1 MGEARRVEKV
11 SVEDYLA
18 RERESDVRHEYVDG
32 ELFAMAGA
40 SRAHGI
46 AVTNL
51 VRELGN
57 RLRGGPCRIGSSDM
71 KVRSAPGSRYYYP
84 DIVVSCNDES
94 EEPDPYTESQPTL
107 LVEVLST
114 TTEATDRRERS
125 GVVYQSMPSGA
136 GIRARRPR
144 DPYRR
149 GLLPRRHRLEPP
161 APRARTT
168 PLAPGPRSA
177 RSCRSP
183 TCSKGVRSGDRG

>member
-18 RERESDVRHEYVDG
+18 GERGAEVRHEYVDG

-40 SRAHGI
+40 SRAHGV

-57 RLRGGPCRIGSSDM
+57 RLRGGPCRLASSDM

-84 DIVVSCNDES
+84 DIVVSRNDES
-94 EEPDPYTESQPTL
+94 EEPDPYTESRPTL

-114 TTEATDRRERS
+114 TTEATDRREKRL
-125 GVVYQSMPSGA
+125 VYQSMPSVQEYLMVNPA
-136 GIRARRPR
+136 AREVEVYARDGIGWSHRIVAEHET
-144 DPYRR
+144 
-149 GLLPRRHRLEPP
+149 LVLASLAVELPAADVFE
-161 APRARTT
+161 
-168 PLAPGPRSA
+168 
-177 RSCRSP
+177 
-183 TCSKGVRSGDRG
+183 GVRPASA

>member
-1 MGEARRVEKV
+1 MGEARRVEQV

-84 DIVVSCNDES
+84 DIVVSCNDEA
-94 EEPDPYTESQPTL
+94 EEPDPYTESRPTL

-114 TTEATDRRERS
+114 TTAATDRREKR
-125 GVVYQSMPSGA
+125 VVYQAMPSVQEYVLVDLA
-136 GIRARRPR
+136 
-144 DPYRR
+144 
-149 GLLPRRHRLEPP
+149 
-161 APRARTT
+161 ARTVEVYFRDGIGWSHRT
-168 PLAPGPRSA
+168 LAEDETLALASLAVELPVA
-177 RSCRSP
+177 DVFE
-183 TCSKGVRSGDRG
+183 GVRPGAT